1 MTGLVDRPPLTSETF
16 DEAFAEAVESEW
28 LKRVFGVG
36 LPDDVEPFSFITAAG
51 LEEIAATLAD
61 CRGSAVVDLACGQG
75 GPGLWLARRIGADLI
90 GVDFSPVGIAQ
101 ARARAERSGT
111 GVHATYHVAD
121 AAATGLTDGSAA
133 GLVCIDAIQL
143 MRHQEAVIV
152 EVARIL
158 RPGATAVFTTWEDP
172 ERLPDLTA
180 LFEAGG
186 LEVIAVEERREWSD
200 RERAIFDR
208 AVADAPLY
216 PDDLG
221 LQSLAEEA
229 QRVLPLMDAWK
240 RVIGVAR
247 NGRP

>member
-1 MTGLVDRPPLTSETF
+1 MVDRPPLTPEIF
-16 DEAFAEAVESEW
+16 DEAFAEAVSSEW
-28 LKRVFGVG
+28 MKRVFGVE
-36 LPDDVEPFSFITAAG
+36 LPDDVEPFSFVTTAG
-51 LEEIAATLAD
+51 LEEIAVTLED
-61 CRGSAVVDLACGQG
+61 CRGSAIVDLACGQG

-101 ARARAERSGT
+101 AQARAERSAS
-111 GVHATYHVAD
+111 GVRATYHVAD
-121 AAATGLTDGSAA
+121 AAATGLPDESAA

-143 MRHQEAVIV
+143 MRHQVDVIV
-152 EVARIL
+152 EVVRVL
-158 RPGATAVFTTWEDP
+158 RPGAVAVFTTWEDP
-172 ERLPDLTA
+172 ERLPDLA
-180 LFEAGG
+180 RLFEAGG
-186 LEVIAVEERREWSD
+186 LQVIAVAERRDWLD

-216 PDDLG
+216 PDDLA

-229 QRVLPLMDAWK
+229 QRVLPIMDASK